1 METSPSGLKP
11 SPLIGPGEGLKPKVA
26 PKPKVKSKTVAG
38 IALPGPAEAIHARQ
52 LKKTEVTKKVCN
64 FKFIILALS
73 ILNAPKFLKEQCWEN
88 FALHHAEF
96 VRGYIHFI
104 HILYT
109 DIARER

>member
-1 METSPSGLKP
+1 MFAKHPKNPAVFKQGWGGGGGEVVCKWGAMGFLRQERGL
-11 SPLIGPGEGLKPKVA
+11 I
-26 PKPKVKSKTVAG
+26 
-38 IALPGPAEAIHARQ
+38 
-52 LKKTEVTKKVCN
+52 
-64 FKFIILALS
+64 S